1 MILRIWAILIISDP
15 FFIVFSRSKL
25 PELFVGK
32 RESGSIIKKK
42 SFANGYIFYGAEG
55 VGKKQTALRFI
66 KDIFKQSSPTKNTEE
81 ININKNHPD
90 FLVIEPESL
99 LATKS
104 PKNSDLRKTIK
115 SRSEIIKIA
124 QIRNIKTFLSQKSIN
139 SEKKIVLIIDA
150 HLLNEAASNCLLKT
164 LEEPSNG
171 IFILLTSQLN
181 LLLDTIISR
190 CQLIRFRSFSS
201 KQIKSIFKDYLD
213 TSKLNINTN
222 LKFEDLINSANGS
235 PNQLLKNI
243 EIWNDFS
250 DEIISKL
257 DSPIK
262 NSLEIL
268 EISKLISEKL
278 EIYQQIFLVNLIQ
291 TIWWRK
297 TKNISLIKKL
307 EHLKYLL
314 RKNIQPRLAWE
325 ITFLKILIDD
335 I

>member
-1 MILRIWAILIISDP
+1 MIEVKKNNFFLNEEVNTIL
-15 FFIVFSRSKL
+15 KN
-25 PELFVGK
+25 
-32 RESGSIIKKK
+32 IIKNK

-55 VGKKQTALRFI
+55 VGKKQTALQFI
-66 KDIFKQSSPTKNTEE
+66 KEIFKKYSLSENIEE
-81 ININKNHPD
+81 RITNNNHPD
-90 FLVIEPESL
+90 FLIIEPDSL

-104 PKNSDLRKTIK
+104 RENSDLEKTIK
-115 SRSEIIKIA
+115 SGSEIIKIA
-124 QIRNIKTFLSQKSIN
+124 QIRNIKTFLGQKSIN

-171 IFILLTSQLN
+171 IFILLTSKLN

-190 CQLIRFRSFSS
+190 CQIVRFRSFSS
-201 KQIKSIFKDYLD
+201 KQIKSILKEYLD
-213 TSKLNINTN
+213 TSKSKINAN

-243 EIWNDFS
+243 EICNDFS

-268 EISKLISEKL
+268 EISKSISEEL
-278 EIYQQIFLVNLIQ
+278 EISQQICLVNLIQ

-297 TKNISLIKKL
+297 TKNIRLVKKL
-307 EHLKYLL
+307 ENLKYLL

-325 ITFLKILIDD
+325 IAFLKISMED

>member
-1 MILRIWAILIISDP
+1 MIKVKKNN
-15 FFIVFSRSKL
+15 FFLNEEVNKYLNR
-25 PELFVGK
+25 
-32 RESGSIIKKK
+32 IIKNK
-42 SFANGYIFYGAEG
+42 SFTNGYIFYGAEG
-55 VGKKQTALRFI
+55 LGKKQTALQFI
-66 KDIFKQSSPTKNTEE
+66 KEIFKQSSPSENVEE
-81 ININKNHPD
+81 KITNNNHPD
-90 FLVIEPESL
+90 FLIIEPDSL

-104 PKNSDLRKTIK
+104 SGSVELEKTIK
-115 SRSEIIKIA
+115 SGSEIIKIT

-171 IFILLTSQLN
+171 IFILLTSKLN

-190 CQLIRFRSFSS
+190 CQIVRFPSFSS
-201 KQIKSIFKDYLD
+201 KQIKSIFKEYFE
-213 TSKLNINTN
+213 TSKLNKK

-268 EISKLISEKL
+268 EISKSISEKL
-278 EIYQQIFLVNLIQ
+278 EISQQICLVNLIQ

-297 TKNISLIKKL
+297 TKNIGLVKKL
-307 EHLKYLL
+307 ENLKYLL

-325 ITFLKILIDD
+325 ITFLKISMED

>member
-1 MILRIWAILIISDP
+1 MIEVKKNN
-15 FFIVFSRSKL
+15 FFLNEEVNTCL
-25 PELFVGK
+25 NN
-32 RESGSIIKKK
+32 IIKNK

-55 VGKKQTALRFI
+55 VGKKQTALQFI
-66 KDIFKQSSPTKNTEE
+66 KEIFKQSSPSENVEE
-81 ININKNHPD
+81 KITNNNHPD
-90 FLVIEPESL
+90 FLIIEPDSL
-99 LATKS
+99 VATKS
-104 PKNSDLRKTIK
+104 SGSSNLEKTIK
-115 SRSEIIKIA
+115 SGSEIIKIA

-171 IFILLTSQLN
+171 IFILLTSKLN

-190 CQLIRFRSFSS
+190 CQIVRFRSFSS
-201 KQIKSIFKDYLD
+201 KQIHSILKEYLGN
-213 TSKLNINTN
+213 SKLNINTK
-222 LKFEDLINSANGS
+222 LKIEDLINSANGS
-235 PNQLLKNI
+235 PNQFLKNI
-243 EIWNDFS
+243 EIWNSFY

-268 EISKLISEKL
+268 EISKSISEKL
-278 EIYQQIFLVNLIQ
+278 EIFQQIYLVNLIQ

-297 TKNISLIKKL
+297 TKNVGLVKKL
-307 EHLKYLL
+307 ENLKYLL
-314 RKNIQPRLAWE
+314 RNNIQPRVAWE
-325 ITFLKILIDD
+325 ITFLKILIED

>member
-1 MILRIWAILIISDP
+1 MIEFKKNN
-15 FFIVFSRSKL
+15 FFLNEEANTFLKN
-25 PELFVGK
+25 
-32 RESGSIIKKK
+32 IIKNK
-42 SFANGYIFYGAEG
+42 SLANGYIFYGAEG
-55 VGKKQTALRFI
+55 LGKKQTALQFI
-66 KDIFKQSSPTKNTEE
+66 KEIFKQSSPSENVEE
-81 ININKNHPD
+81 RITNNNHPD
-90 FLVIEPESL
+90 FLIIEPDSL

-104 PKNSDLRKTIK
+104 SGSSDLKKTIK
-115 SRSEIIKIA
+115 SGSEVIKIT

-171 IFILLTSQLN
+171 IFILLTSKLN

-190 CQLIRFRSFSS
+190 CQIVRFRSFSS
-201 KQIKSIFKDYLD
+201 KQIKSILKEYLN
-213 TSKLNINTN
+213 TSKFNINTK
-222 LKFEDLINSANGS
+222 LKFEDLINAANGS

-243 EIWNDFS
+243 EIWNDIS

-257 DSPIK
+257 DTPIK
-262 NSLEIL
+262 NSLDIL

-278 EIYQQIFLVNLIQ
+278 EIFQQICLANLIQ

-297 TKNISLIKKL
+297 TKNIGLVKKL
-307 EHLKYLL
+307 ENLKYLL

-325 ITFLKILIDD
+325 ITFLKISMEDV
-335 I
+335 

>member
-1 MILRIWAILIISDP
+1 MIEVKKNNFLLNEE
-15 FFIVFSRSKL
+15 VNNCL
-25 PELFVGK
+25 NN
-32 RESGSIIKKK
+32 IIKNK
-42 SFANGYIFYGAEG
+42 SFANGYIFYGPKG
-55 VGKKQTALRFI
+55 VGKKQTAFQFI
-66 KDIFKQSSPTKNTEE
+66 KEIFKQSSPSDNVEE
-81 ININKNHPD
+81 KITNNNHPD
-90 FLVIEPESL
+90 FLIIEPDSL
-99 LATKS
+99 LASKTS
-104 PKNSDLRKTIK
+104 GNFNLEKTIK
-115 SRSEIIKIA
+115 SGSEIIKIA

-164 LEEPSNG
+164 LEEPTNG
-171 IFILLTSQLN
+171 IFILLTSKLN

-190 CQLIRFRSFSS
+190 CQIVRFQSFSS
-201 KQIKSIFKDYLD
+201 KQIKSILEEYLD
-213 TSKLNINTN
+213 ASKFNINKQ

-235 PNQLLKNI
+235 PNQLLKNL

-257 DSPIK
+257 DYPIK

-268 EISKLISEKL
+268 EISKSISEKL
-278 EIYQQIFLVNLIQ
+278 EIFQQIDLVNLIQ

-307 EHLKYLL
+307 ENLKNLL

-325 ITFLKILIDD
+325 IAFLKISMENI
-335 I
+335 

>member
-1 MILRIWAILIISDP
+1 MAT
-15 FFIVFSRSKL
+15 KN
-25 PELFVGK
+25 
-32 RESGSIIKKK
+32 SGSFNLEKK
-42 SFANGYIFYGAEG
+42 
-55 VGKKQTALRFI
+55 
-66 KDIFKQSSPTKNTEE
+66 
-81 ININKNHPD
+81 
-90 FLVIEPESL
+90 
-99 LATKS
+99 
-104 PKNSDLRKTIK
+104 IK
-115 SRSEIIKIA
+115 SGSEIIKIA

-171 IFILLTSQLN
+171 IFILLTCKLN

-190 CQLIRFRSFSS
+190 CQVVRFRSFSN
-201 KQIKSIFKDYLD
+201 KQIKSILKEYLD
-213 TSKLNINTN
+213 TSKLKINTK

-268 EISKLISEKL
+268 EISKSISEKL
-278 EIYQQIFLVNLIQ
+278 EIFQQICLVNLIQ

-297 TKNISLIKKL
+297 TKNIGLVKKL
-307 EHLKYLL
+307 ENLKYLL
-314 RKNIQPRLAWE
+314 RRNIQPRLAWE
-325 ITFLKILIDD
+325 IAFLKISMED

>member
-1 MILRIWAILIISDP
+1 MIEVTKKNFLFNEEVNSYLNN
-15 FFIVFSRSKL
+15 IVKN
-25 PELFVGK
+25 
-32 RESGSIIKKK
+32 K

-55 VGKKQTALRFI
+55 VGKNQTALKFI
-66 KDIFKQSSPTKNTEE
+66 RDIFKQSSPIENLEE
-81 ININKNHPD
+81 RITNNNHPD
-90 FLVIEPESL
+90 FLIIEPDSL
-99 LATKS
+99 LGTKS
-104 PKNSDLRKTIK
+104 SRSSDLEKTRKNG
-115 SRSEIIKIA
+115 SEIIKVA
-124 QIRNIKTFLSQKSIN
+124 QIRNIKTFLGQRSIN

-171 IFILLTSQLN
+171 MFILLTSKLN

-190 CQLIRFRSFSS
+190 CQIIRFRSFSS
-201 KQIKSIFKDYLD
+201 NQIKLILKDYLD
-213 TSKLNINTN
+213 TSKLNINSN

-278 EIYQQIFLVNLIQ
+278 EIYQQIYLVNLIQ

-297 TKNISLIKKL
+297 TKNIDLVKKL
-307 EHLKYLL
+307 ENLKYLL

-325 ITFLKILIDD
+325 ITFLKISI
-335 I
+335 IEM

>member
-1 MILRIWAILIISDP
+1 MIEFKKNN
-15 FFIVFSRSKL
+15 FFLNEEANTFLKN
-25 PELFVGK
+25 
-32 RESGSIIKKK
+32 IIKNK
-42 SFANGYIFYGAEG
+42 SLANGYIFYGAEG
-55 VGKKQTALRFI
+55 LGKKQTALQFI
-66 KDIFKQSSPTKNTEE
+66 KEIFKQSSPSENVEE
-81 ININKNHPD
+81 RITNNNHPD
-90 FLVIEPESL
+90 FLIIEPDSL

-104 PKNSDLRKTIK
+104 SGSFDLEKTIK
-115 SRSEIIKIA
+115 SGSEIIKIA

-171 IFILLTSQLN
+171 IFILLTSKLN

-190 CQLIRFRSFSS
+190 CQIVRFRSFSS
-201 KQIKSIFKDYLD
+201 KEIKSTLKEYLD
-213 TSKLNINTN
+213 TSKLKINTK

-257 DSPIK
+257 DFPIK
-262 NSLEIL
+262 SSLEIL
-268 EISKLISEKL
+268 EISKSISEKL
-278 EIYQQIFLVNLIQ
+278 EISQQICLVNLVQ
-291 TIWWRK
+291 TFWWRI
-297 TKNISLIKKL
+297 TKNIRLVKKL
-307 EHLKYLL
+307 ENLKYLL

-325 ITFLKILIDD
+325 IAFLKISMED

>member
-1 MILRIWAILIISDP
+1 MIEVKKNN
-15 FFIVFSRSKL
+15 FFLNQEVNTFLKN
-25 PELFVGK
+25 
-32 RESGSIIKKK
+32 IIKNK
-42 SFANGYIFYGAEG
+42 SLANGYIFYGAEG
-55 VGKKQTALRFI
+55 LGKKQTALEFI
-66 KDIFKQSSPTKNTEE
+66 KEIFKQSSQNENVEE
-81 ININKNHPD
+81 RITNNNHPD
-90 FLVIEPESL
+90 FLIIEPDSL

-104 PKNSDLRKTIK
+104 SGSFDLEKTIK
-115 SRSEIIKIA
+115 SGSEIIKIA

-171 IFILLTSQLN
+171 IFILLTSKLN

-190 CQLIRFRSFSS
+190 CQIVRFRSFSS
-201 KQIKSIFKDYLD
+201 KQIKSILKEYLN
-213 TSKLNINTN
+213 TSKSEINTN

-257 DSPIK
+257 NSPIK

-268 EISKLISEKL
+268 EISKSISEKL
-278 EIYQQIFLVNLIQ
+278 EIFQQICLVNLIQ

-297 TKNISLIKKL
+297 TKNIGLVKKL
-307 EHLKYLL
+307 ENLKYLL

-325 ITFLKILIDD
+325 IAFLKISMED